1 MTLKPIKKFDI
12 QDFDRN
18 AFLQSNRRVY
28 SKAGLSS
35 RFHDECFK
43 KMVFITK
50 GISIIFV
57 RLILKNLRKCT
68 HKTDTVYLEFER
80 NSLVF
85 EVNFDA
91 NYCQNIGVL
100 LQREVGTNVCEDAIN
115 IYQC

>member
-1 MTLKPIKKFDI
+1 MIYKISTETLFFRATGGFIQTLILVPDSMT
-12 QDFDRN
+12 N
-18 AFLQSNRRVY
+18 AL
-28 SKAGLSS
+28 
-35 RFHDECFK
+35 K

-57 RLILKNLRKCT
+57 RLILKNVRKCT

>member
-1 MTLKPIKKFDI
+1 
-12 QDFDRN
+12 
-18 AFLQSNRRVY
+18 
-28 SKAGLSS
+28 
-35 RFHDECFK
+35 
-43 KMVFITK
+43 MVFITK

-115 IYQC
+115 IYKCLKSDKTRKYIIKNELIYFH